1 MIAAVTNQG
10 KVRFMIYPG
19 GLSPE
24 RLIVFMQRLIKDT
37 PRKVFRI
44 LENLNVH
51 KAKVVREWLKEDANR
66 IEVFYLPPYSPV

>member
-37 PRKVFRI
+37 PRKVFLI
-44 LENLNVH
+44 LDNLNVH
-51 KAKVVREWLKEDANR
+51 KAKVVREWLEEHADR
-66 IEVFYLPPYSPV
+66 IDVWTCHRTPRN